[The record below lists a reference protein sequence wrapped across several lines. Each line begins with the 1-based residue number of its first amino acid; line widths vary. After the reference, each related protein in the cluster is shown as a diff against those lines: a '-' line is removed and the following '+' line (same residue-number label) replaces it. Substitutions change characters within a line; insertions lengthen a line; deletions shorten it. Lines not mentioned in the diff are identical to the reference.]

1 VTRVIAYSVQL
12 FDRLWGLASSW
23 VEMLVLLR
31 AISLALALMICGVLV
46 MVQWGVDGSINIV
59 NHALT
64 GLIIGEVVA
73 LLSSLG
79 ATFKFNPSVALIHGT
94 ISLGWIL
101 LLFTR
106 GHDMW
111 NALQGFAQRWMAFGY
126 M

>member
-1 VTRVIAYSVQL
+1 VRVIAYSVQL
-12 FDRLWGLASSW
+12 VDRLWGLASSW

-31 AISLALALMICGVLV
+31 AISLALALIICAVLV

-64 GLIIGEVVA
+64 GLIVGEVVA

-79 ATFKFNPSVALIHGT
+79 ATFRFNPTVALVHGT
-94 ISLGWIL
+94 ISLGWII

-106 GHDMW
+106 GHEMW
-111 NALQGFAQRWMAFGY
+111 NGIQSFSQRWMPYGY
-126 M
+126 L

>member
-1 VTRVIAYSVQL
+1 LRVIAFSVQL
-12 FDRLWGLASSW
+12 MDRLWGLASSW

-31 AISLALALMICGVLV
+31 VISLALAVILGTGLV
-46 MVQWGVDGSINIV
+46 VIQWGFDGTIHIV

-73 LLSSLG
+73 LLSSLM
-79 ATFKFNPSVALIHGT
+79 AVFRFNPTVALVHGT

-106 GHDMW
+106 GQDMW
-111 NALQGFAQRWMAFGY
+111 NALQNLFWRGLPV
-126 M
+126 